1 MILEVLNHQQS
12 CTVDDFKGNFIN
24 NFTGESSNESKT
36 VFLAWLSYLEVKLQR
51 ATDDRRISNL
61 KY

>member
-24 NFTGESSNESKT
+24 NFTSESSNESKT
-36 VFLAWLSYLEVKLQR
+36 VTLAWLSYLEVTLQK

>member
-24 NFTGESSNESKT
+24 KFSAESSNESKT
-36 VFLAWLSYLEVKLQR
+36 VTQAWLLYLEVTLQK

>member
-24 NFTGESSNESKT
+24 KFMGESSNESKT
-36 VFLAWLSYLEVKLQR
+36 VTLAWLSYLEVKL
-51 ATDDRRISNL
+51 
-61 KY
+61 